1 MSMKIGEFDSLE
13 VSFDT
18 YLKDEKD
25 LYFSDNREEDE
36 L

>member
-1 MSMKIGEFDSLE
+1 MKIDEFDNLKVSL
-13 VSFDT
+13 DA

-25 LYFSDNREEDE
+25 RYLSDNREEDE